1 MNSRSER
8 TNERTFE
15 DDLSWCYDA
24 VQGVSRTFAITIDEL
39 EEPTA
44 RYICIGYLLCR
55 VPDTVEDAGHV
66 PPEEQARLLRQY
78 SRVLDT
84 DDPTTVAEFRAA
96 VDPWIPEG
104 EDRDEDWNV
113 VAHADRVTRTFE
125 AFPDDAK
132 EAMRGPV
139 RELVDG
145 MAMFVERYAEE
156 GGLRIETIDELE
168 EYCWYAAGTV
178 GKLIT
183 NLVSRHA
190 NDEVAEQL
198 RSNARSFALLLQLV
212 NVAKDVAV
220 DYHEE
225 NNVYL
230 PENWLEEEGVDP
242 EAVAQPENAGAV
254 ARVIRRLTSRA
265 EGYVDDAQTWLEVM
279 PAEEGNTLAAWAIP
293 FFLAVGTIRE
303 LRANPRDVIKEG
315 GVKVS
320 RAEVFAL
327 IQRFQSGVSR
337 SSLGELRGKIESEPF
352 HEHHSV

>member
-1 MNSRSER
+1 MNSRSEKP
-8 TNERTFE
+8 TERTFE
-15 DDLSWCYDA
+15 DDLTWCYDA

-44 RYICIGYLLCR
+44 RYICVGYLLCR
-55 VPDTVEDAGHV
+55 VPDTVEDAGHI
-66 PPEEQARLLRQY
+66 PPDEQAELLRTY

-84 DDPTTVAEFRAA
+84 DDLTTIDEFRAA
-96 VDPWIPEG
+96 VDPWIPS
-104 EDRDEDWNV
+104 DETDDDWAV
-113 VAHADRVTRTFE
+113 VANAHRITGTFE
-125 AFPDDAK
+125 AFPAEVK
-132 EAMRGPV
+132 AAMRGPV

-145 MAMFVERYAEE
+145 MAMFVDRYADE

-190 NDEVAEQL
+190 SEEVANQL

-230 PENWLEEEGVDP
+230 PENWLQAEGVDP
-242 EAVAQPENAGAV
+242 DNVADPENAGAV
-254 ARVIRRLTSRA
+254 ATVIRRITRRA
-265 EGYVDDAQTWLEVM
+265 DGCLDDAQTWLEHM
-279 PAEEGNTLAAWAIP
+279 PVEDGNTLAAWAIP
-293 FFLAVGTIRE
+293 FFLAVGTLRE

-315 GVKVS
+315 GVKIS
-320 RAEVFAL
+320 RAEVFAI

-337 SSLGELRGKIESEPF
+337 SSLGELRGKIENEPF
-352 HEHHSV
+352 HKHHTA